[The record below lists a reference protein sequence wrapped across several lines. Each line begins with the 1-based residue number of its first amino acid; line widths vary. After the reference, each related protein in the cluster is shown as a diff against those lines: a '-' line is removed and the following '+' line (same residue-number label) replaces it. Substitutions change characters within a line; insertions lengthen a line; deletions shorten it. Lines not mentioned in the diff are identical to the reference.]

1 MKMIAETI
9 KIILYSILEDERVET
24 ILTAETKKQVEIWV
38 DELISYIGY
47 LERKGYLEIEW
58 LTDLA
63 IEIIKSIN
71 EVVTAKVSKQN

>member
-1 MKMIAETI
+1 MIAETI
-9 KIILYSILEDERVET
+9 KSIINTVLEDERLATV
-24 ILTAETKKQVEIWV
+24 LTAETKKQIDILV

-63 IEIIKSIN
+63 VKLIKSIN
-71 EVVTAKVSKQN
+71 EVITAKL

>member
-1 MKMIAETI
+1 MIAETI
-9 KIILYSILEDERVET
+9 KSIIKTVLEDERLATV
-24 ILTAETKKQVEIWV
+24 LTAETKKQIDILV

-63 IEIIKSIN
+63 VELIKSIN
-71 EVVTAKVSKQN
+71 EVITAKL

>member
-1 MKMIAETI
+1 MIAETI

>member
-1 MKMIAETI
+1 MIKMIAETI
-9 KIILYSILEDERVET
+9 KSIIKTVLEDERLATV
-24 ILTAETKKQVEIWV
+24 LTAETKKQIDILV

-63 IEIIKSIN
+63 VELI
-71 EVVTAKVSKQN
+71 

>member
-1 MKMIAETI
+1 MIAETI
-9 KIILYSILEDERVET
+9 KSIINTVLEDERLAT
-24 ILTAETKKQVEIWV
+24 ILTAETKKQIYIWV

-63 IEIIKSIN
+63 VKLIKSIN
-71 EVVTAKVSKQN
+71 EVITAKL